1 MNFPQPN
8 GFGNMPQMPY
18 NNPYQM
24 TPSQNPRT
32 QNNGINWIQGGDD
45 EAKSYP
51 LTPNSN
57 VALIDGNQNVLYLK
71 SCDSMGMCT
80 LLDFDIVERKKDKT
94 TAVSVSAPDMSAYV
108 RREEFDELKQLID
121 NIGGRIDEK
130 FVSNNGQSG
139 KQHNSNS
146 NNYNGKN

>member
-18 NNPYQM
+18 NNPYTM
-24 TPSQNPRT
+24 IPSQNSRT
-32 QNNGINWIQGGDD
+32 QNSGINWLQGGYD

-57 VALIDGNQNVLYLK
+57 VALIDGNENVLYLK

-80 LLDFDIVERKKDKT
+80 LLDFDIVERKKNKT
-94 TAVSVSAPDMSAYV
+94 TDVPASTPDMSAYV

-121 NIGGRIDEK
+121 NIGGIIDEK
-130 FVSNNGQSG
+130 FVSTNNGQSG
-139 KQHNSNS
+139 KQHNGNNSNS
-146 NNYNGKN
+146 GKN

>member
-1 MNFPQPN
+1 MNFPQGN
-8 GFGNMPQMPY
+8 GFGNMPPMPY

-32 QNNGINWIQGGDD
+32 QNNGINWLQGGYD

-57 VALIDGNQNVLYLK
+57 VALIDGNENVLYLK

-80 LLDFDIVERKKDKT
+80 LLDFDIVERKKNKT
-94 TAVSVSAPDMSAYV
+94 TDVSIPTPDMSVYV
-108 RREEFDELKQLID
+108 RREEFEELKQLIN
-121 NIGGRIDEK
+121 NIGGGTIEK
-130 FVSNNGQSG
+130 SISTGNGRSNKRNDNNTNGG
-139 KQHNSNS
+139 EN
-146 NNYNGKN
+146 